1 MHGNERDHTLRER
14 DKLEAPF
21 VTRSVLK
28 LPVSTDFAG
37 FHRFS
42 INLPDLRLT
51 ETTRPLLEAKLL
63 EAVEKADRILG

>member
-1 MHGNERDHTLRER
+1 
-14 DKLEAPF
+14 
-21 VTRSVLK
+21 
-28 LPVSTDFAG
+28 VSTDFAD